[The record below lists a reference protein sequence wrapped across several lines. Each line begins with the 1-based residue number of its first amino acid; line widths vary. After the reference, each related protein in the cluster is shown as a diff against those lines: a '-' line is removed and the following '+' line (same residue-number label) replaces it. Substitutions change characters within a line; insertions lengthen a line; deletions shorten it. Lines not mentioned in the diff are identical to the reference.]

1 MSGVRSQSRSQ
12 SRSPRRSQ
20 RLVATAVG
28 AVLLGAVAAG
38 ASSCSSDSSGSSSG
52 NSDSS
57 VIKASAAK
65 ATTIKVELKEW
76 AFDASSKTAPAGMIT
91 FEAKN
96 KGKEVHELV
105 LFKTDLAP
113 ADLPVDE
120 EGAVDEKGAGLELI
134 DEVENVKPGE
144 TKLLAVDLKPGKYVM
159 ACNVVENGQ
168 RHFMNAMYSAFT
180 VTA

>member
-1 MSGVRSQSRSQ
+1 MSRVRSQSRPL
-12 SRSPRRSQ
+12 RS
-20 RLVATAVG
+20 VAVAVG
-28 AVLLGAVAAG
+28 ALLLGAVAA
-38 ASSCSSDSSGSSSG
+38 SCSSDTTGSAG
-52 NSDSS
+52 
-57 VIKASAAK
+57 SAAK
-65 ATTIKVELKEW
+65 GTTIKVELKEW
-76 AFDASSKTAPAGMIT
+76 AFDASSKTAPAGMVT

-144 TKLLAVDLKPGKYVM
+144 TKQFAVDLKPGKYVM

-168 RHFMNAMYSAFT
+168 RHFMNAMYGSFT

>member
-1 MSGVRSQSRSQ
+1 MSDLRSQLRPQSRSK
-12 SRSPRRSQ
+12 

-28 AVLLGAVAAG
+28 ALLFGAVAAV

-57 VIKASAAK
+57 SMKASAAK
-65 ATTIKVELKEW
+65 TTTIKVELKEW
-76 AFDASSKTAPAGMIT
+76 AFDASSKSAPAGMIT

-144 TKLLAVDLKPGKYVM
+144 TKLLALNLQPGKYVM

>member
-1 MSGVRSQSRSQ
+1 MSGVRPQSRSQ
-12 SRSPRRSQ
+12 SRSQ
-20 RLVATAVG
+20 RLFAVAVG
-28 AVLLGAVAAG
+28 ALFVGTV
-38 ASSCSSDSSGSSSG
+38 ASSCSSGSSS
-52 NSDSS
+52 SS
-57 VIKASAAK
+57 SSEAPAAK
-65 ATTIKVELKEW
+65 GTTIKVELKEW
-76 AFDASSKTAPAGMIT
+76 GFDASSKTAPAGMIT